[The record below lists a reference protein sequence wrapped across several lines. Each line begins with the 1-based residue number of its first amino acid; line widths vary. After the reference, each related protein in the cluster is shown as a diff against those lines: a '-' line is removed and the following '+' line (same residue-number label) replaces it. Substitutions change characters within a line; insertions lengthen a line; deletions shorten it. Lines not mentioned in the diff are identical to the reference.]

1 MPKTVEIVNN
11 FEWAETLGCPSSA
24 CSDHVKKIFNHGIT
38 GLWWEEIGSAIH
50 SVTDVLE
57 TRKNILLYYL
67 KSQGQI
73 PAIQH
78 IRNTKRLKSERSLLE
93 TQVTNLQGECD
104 KRENSIKEKVLKLQ
118 KIRAAKKTLETKK
131 SLLELSHREMKDKMR
146 NCKDMRTVCQ
156 DLLPPSQSG
165 IDQVTMNESL
175 TLVGGIS
182 SRADKRKAWKQ
193 IQESLGPIAIPELWD
208 WILKNRL
215 RNNEE
220 LCKVGIED
228 NQSKKLISQL
238 DLEIASA
245 RGRQVKS
252 AIAKYIHLEKAKEY
266 EARGSEYLEQIS
278 ACFDNNDEMD
288 MWLMTVMEVA
298 KFEATQKVLQSE
310 MEKMKHF
317 SEEQN
322 AVSLELHELES
333 EINEVDYQMEQHVQ
347 TLHKS
352 LGLLQSASNFLLTL
366 KDNLAIALDSILALN
381 FQHEAAPDWMNG
393 NLSHELEVF
402 QENLDVNALNK
413 ILLSGKIGAYRH
425 ATTCM
430 SNASISFP
438 TLTSATPV
446 FQPALYHLITCY
458 LNTIANKLLKQK
470 KQESEIANQLEINLK
485 SSLPSFTREREI
497 IELLDEANSRG
508 KKCQDEIS
516 ELNLISDAWCS
527 QPVAEAMAINDSV
540 VHGATFNEWVQR
552 YTTLIYMLQR
562 SK

>member
-11 FEWAETLGCPSSA
+11 FEWAETLGCPPSA

-38 GLWWEEIGSAIH
+38 GLWWEEIGSKIH
-50 SVTDVLE
+50 PVNDVLE

-67 KSQGQI
+67 KSQGQT

-78 IRNTKRLKSERSLLE
+78 IRNTKRLRSERCLLE
-93 TQVTNLQGECD
+93 TQVINLQSECE

-118 KIRAAKKTLETKK
+118 KIRATKKALETKK
-131 SLLELSHREMKDKMR
+131 SLLNLSHHEMKEKMR
-146 NCKDMRTVCQ
+146 NCRDMRAVCQ
-156 DLLPPSQSG
+156 DLLPSSQSG
-165 IDQVTMNESL
+165 IDPTTMNESL

-182 SRADKRKAWKQ
+182 SRADKSKAWKQ
-193 IQESLGPIAIPELWD
+193 IQETLGPIAIPELWD
-208 WILKNRL
+208 WILKNRI

-220 LCKVGIED
+220 LCKLGIDESD
-228 NQSKKLISQL
+228 TKKTISQL

-245 RGRQVKS
+245 RGRQLKS
-252 AIAKYIHLEKAKEY
+252 AIAKCIQLEKAKEY

-278 ACFDNNDEMD
+278 AWFDDNEEMD
-288 MWLMTVMEVA
+288 KWLMTTMEVT

-333 EINEVDYQMEQHVQ
+333 EINEIDYQMQQRVQ
-347 TLHKS
+347 TLHRS
-352 LGLLQSASNFLLTL
+352 LGLLQSASNFLLIL
-366 KDNLAIALDSILALN
+366 KDNLTVALESIRSLSC
-381 FQHEAAPDWMNG
+381 QHEAAPDRMNG
-393 NLSHELEVF
+393 HLSHELEVF

-413 ILLSGKIGAYRH
+413 IVLSGKVGAYRH

-430 SNASISFP
+430 SNASISFT

-446 FQPALYHLITCY
+446 LQPALYHLITCY
-458 LNTIANKLLKQK
+458 LDIIANKYLKQK
-470 KQESEIANQLEINLK
+470 KEESMIANQLEISLK
-485 SSLPSFTREREI
+485 SSLPSFAHERDI
-497 IELLDEANSRG
+497 IELLDEGNSRG
-508 KKCQDEIS
+508 KKCREEIS
-516 ELNLISDAWCS
+516 ELTSIFDSWCS
-527 QPVAEAMAINDSV
+527 QPVAEVMAINDSL
-540 VHGATFNEWVQR
+540 VHGATFNEWLQR